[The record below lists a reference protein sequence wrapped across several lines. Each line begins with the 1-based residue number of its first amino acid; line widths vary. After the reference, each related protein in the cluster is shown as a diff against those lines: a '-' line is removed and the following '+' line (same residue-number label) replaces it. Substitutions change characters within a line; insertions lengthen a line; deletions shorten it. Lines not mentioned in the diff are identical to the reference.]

1 MNSIAIIV
9 AMKKTVSVVIPVY
22 NEEKY
27 IKFCLDTL
35 FAQTRKPLEI
45 IVVDDS
51 TDNTWNI
58 LRSYKPSDKRVAF
71 RIFRTVHKG
80 PAPARNLGAKKS
92 IGDILV
98 FVDGDMK
105 FHRDYLKF
113 LVAPIEKDRAIA
125 TFTKDEYVANPE
137 NVWSRCWSINSYMP
151 TSLRIRPEVLDTD
164 TNFRAIRR
172 DVFFKTTGY
181 KDVGYGEDT
190 TVLVQLKG
198 AIAIAAKN
206 AICYHYNPS
215 SLSEVFVS
223 ARWNA
228 KGPHVSHTLRSILTY
243 SLPNSIRRGV
253 IESVKYKS
261 PAFLVFKIVFDFA
274 FFVGIIERILG
285 RSYVK

>member
-1 MNSIAIIV
+1 MVQKI
-9 AMKKTVSVVIPVY
+9 SVIIPVF

-27 IKFCLDTL
+27 IEKCLDTL

-51 TDNTWNI
+51 TDNTWGI
-58 LRSYKPSDKRVAF
+58 LSLYKPSDKKIGYH
-71 RIFRTVHKG
+71 IFRTEHKG
-80 PAPARNLGAKKS
+80 PAPARNLGAKKAR
-92 IGDILV
+92 GGILV
-98 FVDGDMK
+98 FVDADMK
-105 FHRDYLKF
+105 FHKDYLKY
-113 LVAPIEKDRAIA
+113 LVEPIEKGKTIA
-125 TFTKDEYVANPE
+125 TFTKEEYVANPE

-151 TSLRIRPEVLDTD
+151 IHLRIRPESSDTD

-172 DVFFKTTGY
+172 DVFFKTKGY

-215 SLSEVFVS
+215 SLSEVFFS
-223 ARWNA
+223 ARWIA
-228 KGPHVSHTLRSILTY
+228 KGPTVLHTLLSIIIY
-243 SLPNSIRRGV
+243 SFPNSLRKGIRD
-253 IESVKYKS
+253 SLHYKT
-261 PAFLVFKIVFDFA
+261 PAYLLFKIVFDFA